1 MASMKKWNLEL
12 NRRRLLSAGVAGFGA
27 AFLPTPLR
35 SAAPALADIRLIA
48 AAPSPY
54 TQRMDSIRAGYGIKS
69 ALEARIR
76 QLDLP
81 WTVGYFDA
89 VKRLDDP
96 DSLGALFSGSPRAVI
111 IGSSTWGQGS
121 NRYVRQLFE
130 VVPQQS
136 LLDVQASSWV
146 TSGGAHTGGEVVAQ
160 DIQRSMMGIG
170 ASAFNLGQKLVV
182 FTTDER
188 DDLQPG
194 EFTLIDVWVMD
205 QFAQMI
211 ILKSLQRGGPGL
223 PPAAEAQAAF
233 GFNIDYFSKFP
244 LGEAEVTQEIR
255 RLRRFLN
262 RATGLSSP
270 ERVEILNSL
279 Q

>member
-1 MASMKKWNLEL
+1 MNQWNREL
-12 NRRRLLSAGVAGFGA
+12 NRRNLLAAGA
-27 AFLPTPLR
+27 AGLGAILLPTPLR
-35 SAAPALADIRLIA
+35 SAPPASIDIRLIA
-48 AAPSPY
+48 VAPSPY
-54 TQRMDSIRAGYGIKS
+54 TNRMDSIRAGYGLKT
-69 ALEARIR
+69 ALETRIR
-76 QLDLP
+76 QLGLP
-81 WTVGYFDA
+81 FTVGYFDA
-89 VKRLDDP
+89 VKRLDNP
-96 DSLGALFSGSPRAVI
+96 TSLAELFSGSPRAML

-170 ASAFNLGQKLVV
+170 ASTFNLGQKLVV

-188 DDLQPG
+188 DNLVPG

-223 PPAAEAQAAF
+223 PPPAEVQDAL

-244 LGEAEVTQEIR
+244 LGDAELTQDIR

-262 RATGLSSP
+262 RATASTSP
-270 ERVEILNSL
+270 ERAEILGSL
-279 Q
+279 L